1 MTVLKPILLIFFMLF
16 ALVAMAIIII
26 LVSVMAYDTV
36 RSIVKDIK
44 REEEEQKRR

>member
-16 ALVAMAIIII
+16 ALVALAIIII
-26 LVSVMAYDTV
+26 LASALAYDFV
-36 RSIVKDIK
+36 RSIIKDIK